1 MLHRSFGIAM
11 SLVVAC
17 SVPDVTFTKLPLDA
31 PPGDVPPGDAPG
43 TCEPACASFSTLHTC
58 PASEPDVTCSGATPI
73 CKAGACIGLGEVT
86 FGPVVPIATTDSVS
100 GFGLVD
106 VNADSHLDLVAALS
120 PAGATDVRI
129 GNGDRTFAAATEIS
143 LRRPV
148 LFGDLDGDNRADL
161 LVQTG
166 VPALD
171 SYLGDG
177 TGNWA
182 RKQADVTT
190 NASAATTGSIVDL
203 DGDRRP
209 DFVFVSGTSVVIH
222 YGLGDGSFEP
232 VVDITTVSAAAQV
245 VIGDV
250 DGDHHPD
257 LVVRENAGSVE
268 TFRQTAARSYAAGVV
283 DSAVAA
289 TELMAI
295 ADFDGDGKADL
306 VTTTATKDKLVVIKS
321 NGDGTFSLPT
331 PTAATAAIKTL
342 VVGEL
347 NGDGVPDV
355 AIVQPFD
362 AIDQTILA
370 FVGRGD
376 RTFKI
381 VTTNV
386 RDTGIR
392 VAIQA
397 VDLVG
402 LGKTDIFYMS
412 SSNGSIIMVPSL

>member
-1 MLHRSFGIAM
+1 
-11 SLVVAC
+11 
-17 SVPDVTFTKLPLDA
+17 
-31 PPGDVPPGDAPG
+31 
-43 TCEPACASFSTLHTC
+43 
-58 PASEPDVTCSGATPI
+58 
-73 CKAGACIGLGEVT
+73 
-86 FGPVVPIATTDSVS
+86 VPIATTDSVS